1 MSASPLK
8 ILIIGDIV
16 GKPGRRIV
24 REQLPRLRKEWGLD
38 LVIANAE
45 NSAAGSGITLRIF
58 RDLRGSGVD
67 LMTMGDHAWKR
78 KDNLDVYQ
86 KEDRLL
92 RPMNYPD
99 RAMGTGRYVIELE
112 SGVKVGLVVVLGRV
126 FMEHV
131 DCPFRTLDRVLDE
144 FDDDVKIRIVE
155 FHAEATSEKMAAAW
169 YLDGRVSC
177 VFGTHTHVPTADDRI
192 LPQGTAFISDLGMT
206 GPYDSVIGRRAEAV
220 LHKFL
225 TAMHAPFTVAE
236 ENVHMAGALLEVDPE
251 TGRAVTFRRVDVRDH
266 GASEF
271 DVTGPLRVEG
281 PAVEA
286 SSDDDPT
293 A

>member
-1 MSASPLK
+1 MRTTPLK
-8 ILIIGDIV
+8 ILLIGDIV

-24 REQLPRLRKEWGLD
+24 REQLPRLRKEWELD

-45 NSAAGSGITLRIF
+45 NSAAGSGITHRIF

-78 KDNLDVYQ
+78 KDNLEVYQ
-86 KEDRLL
+86 KEERLL

-99 RAMGTGRYVIELE
+99 SAMGTGQYVIEVE
-112 SGVKVGLVVVLGRV
+112 EGVKVGVVVVLGRV
-126 FMEHV
+126 FMENV
-131 DCPFRTLDRVLDE
+131 DCPFRTLDRVLE
-144 FDDDVKIRIVE
+144 SFPDDVKIRIVE

-192 LPQGTAFISDLGMT
+192 FPQGTAYLSDLGMT

-225 TAMHAPFTVAE
+225 TAMHAPFVVAE
-236 ENVHMAGALLEVDPE
+236 DNVHMAGALLEVDPL
-251 TGRAVTFRRVDVRDH
+251 TGRAITFRRVDVRDP
-266 GASEF
+266 GASQFEEA
-271 DVTGPLRVEG
+271 GSLRVEG
-281 PAVEA
+281 VAHEKSPADSE
-286 SSDDDPT
+286 P
-293 A
+293 